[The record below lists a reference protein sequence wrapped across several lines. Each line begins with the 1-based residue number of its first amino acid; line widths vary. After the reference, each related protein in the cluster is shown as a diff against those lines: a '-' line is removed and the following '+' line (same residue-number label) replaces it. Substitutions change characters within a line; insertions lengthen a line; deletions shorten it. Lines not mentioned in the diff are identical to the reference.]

1 MLLLCVACLTVLGL
15 LVAAWLYS
23 YHGAHERPD
32 PKPGLHADPIAVI
45 IPALH
50 DATALSATI
59 ARLFQAASA
68 SNEKGRDQPRGP
80 APTVIVVDA
89 GRRRDTSARLESLT
103 AAHPT
108 LHLLQYPGQPSRGA
122 QLNYGAAQAAT
133 VAPHASTLL
142 FLHADTHLPPAW
154 DDAIRASLS
163 SSRPPALGTFSLSL
177 PPPISPALRVML
189 WGANRRARWGG
200 MPYGD
205 QGYFMTRRTFD
216 AIGGFPGVPIMEDV
230 ELLRRVSR
238 DGRIAVLDDAVETS
252 PRRWLQEGVVWNTV
266 FNQALIFAWMCRVPH
281 ETIYRWYYGRQK
293 RYKTS

>member
-1 MLLLCVACLTVLGL
+1 MLLLCVACLSVLGL
-15 LVAAWLYS
+15 LIAVWIYS
-23 YHGAHERPD
+23 HNDAHERPD
-32 PKPGLHADPIAVI
+32 PKPDLHPVPIAVI
-45 IPALH
+45 IPTLH
-50 DATALSATI
+50 EETALSATI

-68 SNEKGRDQPRGP
+68 SKEKGRDQPPAP

-89 GRRRDTSARLESLT
+89 GRREDTSARLESLT

-108 LHLLQYPGQPSRGA
+108 LHLLQYPGRPSRGA
-122 QLNYGAAQAAT
+122 QLNYGAAQAAVIT
-133 VAPHASTLL
+133 PQASILL

-163 SSRPPALGTFSLSL
+163 SPRPPVLGTFTLSL
-177 PPPISPALRVML
+177 PPPISPALQVML

-205 QGYFMTRRTFD
+205 QGYFMMRRTFD
-216 AIGGFPGVPIMEDV
+216 AVGGFPGVPIMEDV

-252 PRRWLQEGVVWNTV
+252 PRRWLQKGVVWNTV

-281 ETIYRWYYGRQK
+281 ETIYGWYYGRQK
-293 RYKTS
+293 RYKTA